1 MSIDFAY
8 SFDCNAC
15 QECGGKC
22 CIGESGYIFC
32 SIAELKQ
39 MAEFMQMSFEE
50 FTQTY
55 VKKVGYKFSLIE
67 KQYEKGFACI
77 FFDEVKKECS
87 IYSVRP
93 KQCRDFP
100 FWEIFKENEHLEFL
114 KKECKGIKLRTERRE

>member
-1 MSIDFAY
+1 
-8 SFDCNAC
+8 
-15 QECGGKC
+15 
-22 CIGESGYIFC
+22 
-32 SIAELKQ
+32 

-67 KQYEKGFACI
+67 KKYKEGFACI

-100 FWEIFKENEHLEFL
+100 FWEIFKSEEHLEFL
-114 KKECKGIKLRTERRE
+114 IKECKGIKLKAKRSG